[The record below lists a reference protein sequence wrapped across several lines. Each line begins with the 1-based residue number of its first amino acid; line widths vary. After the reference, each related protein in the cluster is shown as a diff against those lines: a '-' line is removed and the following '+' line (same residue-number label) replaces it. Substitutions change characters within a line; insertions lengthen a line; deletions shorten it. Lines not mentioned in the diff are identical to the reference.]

1 METQTQS
8 KAVKTPEEVI
18 RGLKRENKRL
28 VRELL
33 DVKEALERYK
43 QDVGVLTKH
52 VSMLENIVLD
62 LINAHYS
69 EKVRADFTKLELCV
83 SQRCV
88 RFSEY
93 DELLIALRILPL
105 LVQ

>member
-1 METQTQS
+1 METEIQNNSTKTVEHKI
-8 KAVKTPEEVI
+8 KA
-18 RGLKRENKRL
+18 LKRENKRL

-33 DVKEALERYK
+33 DTKEALERYK
-43 QDVGVLTKH
+43 QEASVLTRH
-52 VSMLENIVLD
+52 VSMLESIVLH
-62 LINAHYS
+62 LIGTHYG
-69 EKVRADFTKLELCV
+69 EKVRADFIKLELCV
-83 SQRCV
+83 NQKCT